1 MATEQAEHNLEF
13 FLSLEYKTLVSCGAE
28 ITYVYAP
35 DLNLLAE
42 GSDPNEACEKFFD
55 QKRRLFER
63 LTEIGQAASIPLPQ
77 SVREKIAIRHS
88 LTPFLIRAAVVAL
101 IGVLFIVAANVSIL
115 YTLRESPKHAAQVA
129 ARYAARKLV
138 SEFSRLTPAVIS
150 PEREQKIRSALRAA
164 MPTLKSL
171 SRELS
176 PLWDCPQK
184 ELPKA
189 LP

>member
-1 MATEQAEHNLEF
+1 MATEQAEHNLEY
-13 FLSLEYKTLVSCGAE
+13 FLSLEYKTLVSFGAE
-28 ITYVYAP
+28 ITCVYAP

-42 GSDPNEACEKFFD
+42 GSDPNEACEEFFD

-63 LTEIGQAASIPLPQ
+63 LIELGQAASIPLPQ
-77 SVREKIAIRHS
+77 TVREKIAIRRS
-88 LTPFLIRAAVVAL
+88 LTPFLIKAAVVAL

-115 YTLRESPKHAAQVA
+115 YTLKESPKYLAQVA
-129 ARYAARKLV
+129 AQYAKRKII
-138 SEFSRLTPAVIS
+138 SELFRLAPDMLS

-164 MPTLKSL
+164 VPTLKSL